1 MKHLD
6 DVHSTTYVQ
15 GICYESGCLKYFTN
29 AEALREHVQQ
39 NHSRICCEVCGSQQL
54 KKQIKRHMRI
64 HESQT
69 CVERIKCHFDNCLH
83 SFTRKSNLNQHIRAV
98 HLGLRPFKCRF
109 HECEMSFSHKAV
121 RDNHEKTGRHYY
133 VQGDFLEE
141 DVAFQSRPRG
151 GRKRKMFTINTLL
164 KKRVACPDRSSTVLD
179 NGSSFLDWLTS
190 SSREWSLRLWKIKY
204 IVLRPL
210 ANSPC
215 NQIEVVKCRTT
226 YEVYFKIFKWYQP
239 HVLGARGKIKKK
251 KKKGFVSKGPL
262 DYHRE

>member
-1 MKHLD
+1 MVKHEGKLFVCPKEDCKLQLSSMSNLKRHVKRHGERGESWQSLNLQSREVKNYPCPKPCCGKVFKSPSRLVKHLD

-15 GICYESGCLKYFTN
+15 VVCCEPGCLKYFTN

-121 RDNHEKTGRHYY
+121 RDNHEKTGRHCY

-141 DVAFQSRPRG
+141 DAAFQSRPRG

-190 SSREWSLRLWKIKY
+190 SSRE
-204 IVLRPL
+204 
-210 ANSPC
+210 
-215 NQIEVVKCRTT
+215 
-226 YEVYFKIFKWYQP
+226 
-239 HVLGARGKIKKK
+239 
-251 KKKGFVSKGPL
+251 
-262 DYHRE
+262 